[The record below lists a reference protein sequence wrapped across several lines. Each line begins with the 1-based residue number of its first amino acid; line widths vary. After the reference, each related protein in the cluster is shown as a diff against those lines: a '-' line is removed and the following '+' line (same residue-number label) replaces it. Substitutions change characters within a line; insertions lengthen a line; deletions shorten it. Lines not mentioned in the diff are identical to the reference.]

1 MLQVYDEQQLG
12 KDVKTGYAQLLEA
25 QKLNQDILI
34 KVHKHRKETIK
45 LQLTKMHKFKQFMDI
60 ETFDQQ
66 TRTAMGTHMKKIEV
80 LSVLRALASKYAE
93 RNDFQKGLSY
103 IERAEKLS
111 KDLL

>member
-1 MLQVYDEQQLG
+1 MS
-12 KDVKTGYAQLLEA
+12 
-25 QKLNQDILI
+25 
-34 KVHKHRKETIK
+34 
-45 LQLTKMHKFKQFMDI
+45 
-60 ETFDQQ
+60 
-66 TRTAMGTHMKKIEV
+66 THMKKVEV